1 MSLKD
6 FEIIQCL
13 TKEQKGS
20 LLKIKG
26 KKNDLYYLLKIVNLN
41 SLSKIEKQ
49 NSFNEPKILST
60 LKHPNIIEYKQS
72 FFDKLTNTLNLVMD
86 FPTNGNLSKKIS
98 FAIKNEMYLEESII
112 WEVLTQI
119 IIGLN
124 YLHKKGIIH
133 RNLQTKNIYLSKL
146 RLIKMTDFNCCFIQN
161 KNSSL
166 HQPLIV
172 TSSYTAPEL
181 LYKQKFSSK
190 CDIWSVGCIIYEMA
204 ALSLP
209 FNGNNEVLFKNL
221 NNSVSFKPIPDFYSN
236 NLKSIIK
243 YMLLLDPSKRPS
255 TSILLNF
262 PNIKET
268 AKKLYITYIQYKKNI
283 NLKNNLN
290 QNINKNIQ
298 KSKTEDNIN
307 NNQIKNKTEMNYGN
321 KSKIDIVKKSEELI
335 NMKKSGLT
343 QNKIKK
349 TIKNATYRTL
359 KQRKL
364 LVNYSSLKNTFC
376 QNKYPTLISDN
387 NNLQNYHTINT
398 KDNNQRNYRLGSFS
412 VANTNINTFLNGKFL
427 SNFRENNFNDNY
439 FMRNSFE
446 KNKIP
451 KSIKNNSLKISIK
464 EKDKNILDIPIYKR
478 IFNNNKTIN
487 KINKP
492 PINSINKENNNTSFI
507 KLLKKDS
514 KLLMDDNIKLNTNTD
529 IQEISPMYDYY
540 PHMTNSSMNTRIK
553 DISNASIFLN
563 NYINN
568 QNKNESSRMLLKN
581 KNTKNLNNN
590 GIHYIKLNQ
599 NMKNQ
604 KYSKTEKQENISNIP
619 HSNILPYYNLNK
631 NIQGIRTNNPINF
644 LEKKNINGMG
654 NVNNNFKEYSM
665 TNKNINSYIGTF
677 KKLNDF
683 YKNDISP
690 TKLKNVKLNG
700 NIFLNNNLKNNEK
713 LKGNLLFKSDNGM
726 INDNGNL

>member
-13 TKEQKGS
+13 RNEQKGS

-146 RLIKMTDFNCCFIQN
+146 RLIKITDFNCCFIQN
-161 KNSSL
+161 KNTSL
-166 HQPLIV
+166 HQPLNV

-204 ALSLP
+204 TLSLP

-298 KSKTEDNIN
+298 KLKTEDNIN

-343 QNKIKK
+343 RNKIKK
-349 TIKNATYRTL
+349 TIKNAKYRTL

-464 EKDKNILDIPIYKR
+464 NILDIPIYKR

-540 PHMTNSSMNTRIK
+540 PHMTNSSMNTRIE

-568 QNKNESSRMLLKN
+568 QNKNKSSRMLLKN
-581 KNTKNLNNN
+581 KNTRNLNNN

-690 TKLKNVKLNG
+690 TKLKNVKLDG

-713 LKGNLLFKSDNGM
+713 LKGNLLFKSDNVM